1 MVRADASV
9 YVWFLSKAHMYNCM
23 YEYIQTYAAASNPAV
38 TGSVFMQ
45 SLRLSLLLLKTY
57 TQ

>member
-23 YEYIQTYAAASNPAV
+23 YIQTYAAASNPAV

-45 SLRLSLLLLKTY
+45 RFGLF
-57 TQ
+57 